1 MIVQAILLGLVAML
15 GNAEYLLGTSCL
27 SRPLVMGALTGIVMG
42 DIPTGVTLG
51 ATLELAF
58 MGSFSIGAS
67 IPPEMISGT
76 VLGTAFT
83 ISTGSGL
90 ETALTIGIPVASPV
104 LIVKNVGMVFILP
117 PFVHK
122 ADDYAAKGDT
132 AGVARMHFLGGF
144 FGVNLIIG
152 LCVAIGFYAGG
163 PAVQALLDMIPEWVS
178 NGLQIT
184 MGLLPAIGF
193 ALLLKMIMNKQV
205 ACFFI
210 AGFALSTYL
219 GIPTT
224 GIAIF
229 GAVVAIVLAQIQQ
242 KLNARPALA
251 TEGGM
256 DDDDDDF

>member
-1 MIVQAILLGLVAML
+1 MVVQAILLGLVAML

-27 SRPLVMGALTGIVMG
+27 SRPLVMGALTGLVLG
-42 DIPTGVTLG
+42 DLQTGVTLG

-83 ISTGSGL
+83 ITTGSPMS
-90 ETALTIGIPVASPV
+90 TALTIGIPVASLV
-104 LIVKNVGMVFILP
+104 LIAKNFGMVFILP

-122 ADDYAAKGDT
+122 ADDFAAKGNMK
-132 AGVARMHFLGGF
+132 GVALMHFLSGF

-152 LCVAIGFYAGG
+152 LCVGIGFYAGG
-163 PAVQALLDMIPEWVS
+163 PAVQALLKMIPDWVN

-193 ALLLKMIMNKQV
+193 GLLLKMIMDKKV
-205 ACFFI
+205 ACFFVL
-210 AGFALSTYL
+210 GFALAAYL
-219 GIPTT
+219 KIPTT
-224 GIAIF
+224 GVAIF
-229 GAVVAIVLAQIQQ
+229 GAVAAIVLSQIKMMKPQV
-242 KLNARPALA
+242 AV
-251 TEGGM
+251 EGGM
-256 DDDDDDF
+256 DDDEDEDF